1 MSALEQRLYEVGAD
15 LAYPRT
21 PDLAPAVVERFP
33 AQRRR
38 RHSSLGRTVAIALA
52 GLLLVTGAAF
62 AVEPGLR
69 HAVLDWLGLR
79 SVRIE
84 RTPSIPALPPGPAGR
99 DLGLGRRT
107 YLRDALARVSFR
119 ALLPRRPPD
128 EVYLANSPPGG
139 QIAFVYRPRPG
150 LPRAQGT
157 TTGLL
162 ITEFRGSQ
170 PREYVNKSL
179 GPGTR
184 ISFVRVGPDPG
195 VWIAGRPH
203 EFAYLDA
210 RGQAR
215 PETLRLAGNTLLW
228 NHHGVLVRLE
238 ANVSQQTAIEIAT
251 SLH

>member
-1 MSALEQRLYEVGAD
+1 VSALEQRLYEIGAD

-21 PDLAPAVVERFP
+21 PDVAPAVVERLR

-38 RHSSLGRTVAIALA
+38 RPLSLGRTVAIALA
-52 GLLLVTGAAF
+52 GLLLVSGAAF

-84 RTPSIPALPPGPAGR
+84 RTPRLPTLPPGSAGR

-107 YLRDALARVSFR
+107 SLRDALSRVSFH
-119 ALLPRRPPD
+119 ALLPRRAAD

-139 QIAFVYRPRPG
+139 QIAFVYRPGPA
-150 LPRAQGT
+150 LPRAPGT
-157 TTGLL
+157 ATGLL

-170 PREYVNKSL
+170 PRAYQNKSL

-184 ISFVRVGPDPG
+184 ISFVHVGADPG

-215 PETLRLAGNTLLW
+215 SETLRLAGNTLLW
-228 NHHGVLVRLE
+228 NHHGVLLRLE
-238 ANVSQQTAIEIAT
+238 ANVPRQTAIEIAA